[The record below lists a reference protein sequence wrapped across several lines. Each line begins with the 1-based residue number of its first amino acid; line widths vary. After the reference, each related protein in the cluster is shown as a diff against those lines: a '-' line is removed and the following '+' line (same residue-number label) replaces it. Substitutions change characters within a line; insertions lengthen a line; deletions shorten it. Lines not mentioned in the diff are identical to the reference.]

1 MLASAQSQITAE
13 YKSLNSAINATGLTN
28 ASSSTTINQTMD
40 GNGQIQDNNSTNIS
54 NPSKKLSNSSATTS
68 TSSHLGNETIATNV
82 NVSQSISSQKSQQF
96 QQQQQQ
102 NLGSKRNTIDPPVNT
117 QSSSQV
123 QQQNVSPAIKP
134 KQQPQPPTQQ
144 TQQAPRRRSQSSNLG
159 EITQNLEIQPQ
170 KNVPSIDPLQ
180 YNALV
185 ETNEALKT
193 ELQRLSVFELK
204 CKALEKEVCTL
215 LNVIII
221 ESTSPHKKNKTF
233 LTRNGLSRS
242 HLIEDLKK
250 KLFFMW

>member
-1 MLASAQSQITAE
+1 MLASAQSQISAE

-28 ASSSTTINQTMD
+28 ASSSTTINQNMD
-40 GNGQIQDNNSTNIS
+40 GNGQIQDNNSIS
-54 NPSKKLSNSSATTS
+54 NPSKKLSNSSATNYSNTTATS
-68 TSSHLGNETIATNV
+68 TTSHLGNETIATNV
-82 NVSQSISSQKSQQF
+82 NVSQISNQKSQQF
-96 QQQQQQ
+96 QQQQQ
-102 NLGSKRNTIDPPVNT
+102 NLGSKRNTLDPPVNT

-123 QQQNVSPAIKP
+123 QQQNVPPAIKP
-134 KQQPQPPTQQ
+134 KQQPQPPIQQ

-159 EITQNLEIQPQ
+159 EITQNLEVQPQ

-215 LNVIII
+215 LKRHNNFA
-221 ESTSPHKKNKTF
+221 K
-233 LTRNGLSRS
+233 
-242 HLIEDLKK
+242 
-250 KLFFMW
+250 